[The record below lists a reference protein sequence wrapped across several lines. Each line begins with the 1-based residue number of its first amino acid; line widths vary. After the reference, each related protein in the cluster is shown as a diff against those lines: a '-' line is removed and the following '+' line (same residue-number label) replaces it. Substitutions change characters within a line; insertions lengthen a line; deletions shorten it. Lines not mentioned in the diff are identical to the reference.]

1 MGLLDVQDVT
11 HWSIAVNNLEES
23 EEFYGE
29 FLGLEH
35 VGRLGNSR
43 MTCFKVAEH
52 RILLAERKN
61 PQDVSGQ
68 SEEQVHHSFTVST
81 ETLIKACKL
90 FLEHEVP
97 IDKLVHRKQGFF
109 TGRELYFFDPSGN
122 KLELRDP
129 TWKDGMP
136 EPTVEELAQQA

>member
-29 FLGLEH
+29 FLGLEL

-52 RILLAERKN
+52 RILLAERK
-61 PQDVSGQ
+61 
-68 SEEQVHHSFTVST
+68 T
-81 ETLIKACKL
+81 
-90 FLEHEVP
+90 
-97 IDKLVHRKQGFF
+97 RKMCQASQ
-109 TGRELYFFDPSGN
+109 RNRYIIRLPSAPRRSSRHASCSLN
-122 KLELRDP
+122 TRC
-129 TWKDGMP
+129 
-136 EPTVEELAQQA
+136 Q

>member
-1 MGLLDVQDVT
+1 MGLLDIQDVT

-35 VGRLGNSR
+35 MGRLGNSR

-52 RILLAERKN
+52 RILLAERTN
-61 PQDVSGQ
+61 PQDVAAQ
-68 SEEQVHHSFTVST
+68 AEEVVHHSFTVSP
-81 ETLIKACKL
+81 ETLVKACKL
-90 FLEHEVP
+90 FLEHKVP
-97 IDKLVHRKQGFF
+97 VDGLVHRKQGLF

-129 TWKDGMP
+129 TWSDGMP
-136 EPTVEELAQQA
+136 EPTVEELTQQA

>member
-1 MGLLDVQDVT
+1 MGLLSVKDVT

-43 MTCFKVAEH
+43 MTCFKAGEH

-61 PQDVSGQ
+61 PQDVAAQ
-68 SEEQVHHSFTVST
+68 SEEPVHHSFTVS
-81 ETLIKACKL
+81 
-90 FLEHEVP
+90 P
-97 IDKLVHRKQGFF
+97 
-109 TGRELYFFDPSGN
+109 
-122 KLELRDP
+122 
-129 TWKDGMP
+129 
-136 EPTVEELAQQA
+136 

>member
-29 FLGLEH
+29 FLGLEL

-97 IDKLVHRKQGFF
+97 IDQLVHRKQGFF

-129 TWKDGMP
+129 TWSDGMP
-136 EPTVEELAQQA
+136 EATVEELAQQA